1 MSLLPPARIA
11 VIGAGL
17 IGRRHISHVVS
28 EPETT
33 LVAIVDCHP
42 RGAALAESNGVPIF
56 ASLTD
61 LVDARNAGQIRLD
74 AVIICTP
81 THTHVRLGIEAVEA
95 GLDCLIEK
103 PIASTAEETRSLLKS
118 IEESDGVKVLIGHHR
133 RL

>member
-1 MSLLPPARIA
+1 MSELRPVRIA

-33 LVAIVDCHP
+33 LVAIVESHP
-42 RGAALAESNGVPIF
+42 SGAAIAETNNVPIF
-56 ASLTD
+56 TSLTH
-61 LVDARNAGQIRLD
+61 LVDARKAGQIELD
-74 AVIICTP
+74 GVIICTP
-81 THTHVRLGIEAVEA
+81 THTHVQLGIEAVKA

-103 PIASTAEETRSLLKS
+103 PVASTAEEVRPLLKC
-118 IEESDGVKVLIGHHR
+118 IEQSEGVKVLTGQHR

>member
-1 MSLLPPARIA
+1 MSPLSPARIA
-11 VIGAGL
+11 VVGAGL

-33 LVAIVDCHP
+33 LVAIVESHP
-42 RGAALAESNGVPIF
+42 SGAAIAEFNNVPIF

-61 LVDARNAGQIRLD
+61 LVAAHKAGQIALD

-81 THTHVRLGIEAVEA
+81 THTHVQLGIEAVKA

-103 PIASTAEETRSLLKS
+103 PIASTAKKTRPLLRS

>member
-1 MSLLPPARIA
+1 MSPLLPARIA
-11 VIGAGL
+11 VVGAGL

-33 LVAIVDCHP
+33 LVAIVECHP
-42 RGAALAESNGVPIF
+42 NGAAVAKSNNVPIF
-56 ASLTD
+56 ESFSD
-61 LVDARNAGQIRLD
+61 LVGARKAGQIVLD

-81 THTHVRLGIEAVEA
+81 THTHVQLGIEAVKA

-103 PIASTAEETRSLLKS
+103 PVASTAEESRPLLKS
-118 IEESDGVKVLIGHHR
+118 IEESDGVKVLIGQHR